1 MQKHLLTYYIIIL
14 LLGVN
19 ISVYGQSSDTLQ
31 NLTLQTITITA
42 FKEKPAEK
50 NAAIITAFSL
60 DSVNPTGNFN
70 LTDRIAQIP
79 GVDLLGTGPAISKP
93 VIRGSYGN
101 RILILLNG
109 LKFDNQQWQDEHG
122 LGLSDLGLSKVE
134 IIKGPLGVLYGSEA
148 LGGVINLIEEEKP
161 SRGQSA
167 SEFGLR
173 FNTNTL
179 GGLIQGGWQKNAG
192 KHWWRIRGGIEN
204 HADYRNGKSQ
214 RVLNSR
220 FTGYHLKGTFGFLKK
235 NWRSTNNLMSSF
247 TQSGFIFN
255 DIYNFITPDARWS
268 RNLSENPSHLV
279 ILNVLSSE
287 NKIHFAES
295 DLYFN
300 VGIQS
305 NDRLENEGAGAISL
319 NIHLLTFQYLLKWER
334 NLSTKTRL
342 IISHLHSFKINT
354 NYGARKIIPDANL
367 HEANASVYLE
377 TTVQPGIIL
386 ENGFGLG

>member
-1 MQKHLLTYYIIIL
+1 MALPDKTVSRTLITSKLMQKHLLTYCIIIL
-14 LLGVN
+14 LPGVN
-19 ISVYGQSSDTLQ
+19 ISVYGQSQSSDTLQ

-79 GVDLLGTGPAISKP
+79 GIDLLGTGPAISKP

-101 RILILLNG
+101 RILMLLNG

-179 GGLIQGGWQKNAG
+179 GGLIQGG
-192 KHWWRIRGGIEN
+192 
-204 HADYRNGKSQ
+204 
-214 RVLNSR
+214 
-220 FTGYHLKGTFGFLKK
+220 
-235 NWRSTNNLMSSF
+235 
-247 TQSGFIFN
+247 
-255 DIYNFITPDARWS
+255 
-268 RNLSENPSHLV
+268 
-279 ILNVLSSE
+279 
-287 NKIHFAES
+287 
-295 DLYFN
+295 
-300 VGIQS
+300 
-305 NDRLENEGAGAISL
+305 
-319 NIHLLTFQYLLKWER
+319 
-334 NLSTKTRL
+334 
-342 IISHLHSFKINT
+342 
-354 NYGARKIIPDANL
+354 
-367 HEANASVYLE
+367 
-377 TTVQPGIIL
+377 
-386 ENGFGLG
+386 